1 MLTDKQIKK
10 FQEIYRNRFGK
21 EISKKDAFEQGIKL
35 VNIMKIIL
43 EEKESNIFIK

>member
-10 FQEIYRNRFGK
+10 FQEIYRNKFGK

-43 EEKESNIFIK
+43 EEKESNNFTE

>member
-43 EEKESNIFIK
+43 EEKESNNFTE